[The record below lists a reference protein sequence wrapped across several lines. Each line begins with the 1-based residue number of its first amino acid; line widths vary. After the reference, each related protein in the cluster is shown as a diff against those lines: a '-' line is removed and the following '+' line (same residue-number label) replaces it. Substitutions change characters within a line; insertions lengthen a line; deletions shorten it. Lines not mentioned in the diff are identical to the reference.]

1 MAGPA
6 SSRFEVPREVDIE
19 IKNPN
24 NECILI
30 VVWRMSAGSWPL
42 LFSWR
47 HRNVK
52 NSALQAPLRRYWVRW
67 RSGGVRGLG
76 LGFPLQ
82 LHKWSENEV
91 VSLVRHVRLLFGFE
105 PGVSVWVWLEFA
117 FHVSRHDKRTHWHG
131 PTQLGAP
138 RKTPSRDAPPH
149 GAPHV
154 ERFHVELTKAW
165 RWS

>member
-6 SSRFEVPREVDIE
+6 SSRFEVPQEIE

-52 NSALQAPLRRYWVRW
+52 NSALQPPFRKVLE
-67 RSGGVRGLG
+67 GRG
-76 LGFPLQ
+76 GFPLQ
-82 LHKWSENEV
+82 PHKWSENEV

-105 PGVSVWVWLEFA
+105 PGVWAWVWVWVWLEFV

-131 PTQLGAP
+131 PTQLGASRKPP
-138 RKTPSRDAPPH
+138 RKKETPIVCGKVRCW
-149 GAPHV
+149 V
-154 ERFHVELTKAW
+154 N
-165 RWS
+165 

>member
-6 SSRFEVPREVDIE
+6 SLRFEVPREVDIE

-67 RSGGVRGLG
+67 RSGGVRVWDWVFRCSSTNDQKMKLFRLCGTCVCFSDLSPEFRFEFDLNSLFMSRGTTNGPIDMGQRSWVPLG
-76 LGFPLQ
+76 KPPPEMPL
-82 LHKWSENEV
+82 LMEHLMWKGSML
-91 VSLVRHVRLLFGFE
+91 S
-105 PGVSVWVWLEFA
+105 
-117 FHVSRHDKRTHWHG
+117 
-131 PTQLGAP
+131 
-138 RKTPSRDAPPH
+138 
-149 GAPHV
+149 
-154 ERFHVELTKAW
+154 
-165 RWS
+165 